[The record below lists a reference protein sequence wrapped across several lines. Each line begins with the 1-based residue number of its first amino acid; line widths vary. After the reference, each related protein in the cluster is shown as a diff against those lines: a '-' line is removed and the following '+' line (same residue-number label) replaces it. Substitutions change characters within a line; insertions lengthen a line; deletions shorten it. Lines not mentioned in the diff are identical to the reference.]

1 MALKPCREC
10 GAQVSDAANTCPSCG
25 VQSPAHKLVPAR
37 KTVGC
42 LGALGIAAVILIVLG
57 VIGTLITPDRPAAP
71 AKSKQALS
79 INVAVVVLKALK
91 NSMKDPDSFE
101 LKSLIVHPS
110 GTACYEYR
118 ATNSFNAHIA
128 GAAVLTPKGKFL
140 TREQNG
146 NAFVAAWN
154 NGCTPADGEDMTE
167 VAKELEQILR

>member
-1 MALKPCREC
+1 
-10 GAQVSDAANTCPSCG
+10 
-25 VQSPAHKLVPAR
+25 
-37 KTVGC
+37 

-57 VIGTLITPDRPAAP
+57 VIGTLTTPDRPPAP
-71 AKSKQALS
+71 ADVQHKSKQALS
-79 INVAVVVLKALK
+79 INVAAVVLKALK

-140 TREQNG
+140 TQEQTG
-146 NAFVAAWN
+146 MHLSPHGTMDARLPMV
-154 NGCTPADGEDMTE
+154 
-167 VAKELEQILR
+167 KI

>member
-10 GAQVSDAANTCPSCG
+10 GAEISTAATTCPHCGMKSPTRQPIGCLRPLGFAVVIIVGIMLLAKVSDQQKQATPTTPVDPVRQREDAAANM
-25 VQSPAHKLVPAR
+25 A
-37 KTVGC
+37 
-42 LGALGIAAVILIVLG
+42 GA
-57 VIGTLITPDRPAAP
+57 
-71 AKSKQALS
+71 
-79 INVAVVVLKALK
+79 VLKAFK

-140 TREQNG
+140 TQEQNG

-154 NGCTPADGEDMTE
+154 KGCTPADGEDMTE
-167 VAKELEQILR
+167 VAKVWLRF